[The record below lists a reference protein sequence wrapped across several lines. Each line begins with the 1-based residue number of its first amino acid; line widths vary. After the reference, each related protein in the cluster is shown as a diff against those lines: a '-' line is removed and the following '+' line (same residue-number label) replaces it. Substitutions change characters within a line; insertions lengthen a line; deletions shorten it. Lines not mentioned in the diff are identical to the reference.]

1 MTAKEDYAKFYD
13 LDSSEE
19 EEGEQEEQR
28 VKLIKKKKV
37 LARKNSDDSSDTD
50 DEENAGEEGNSEDE
64 KEDRVAELGP
74 EIVAKL
80 RDDSVDYAR
89 GELSSLNSTLIISSS
104 SNLSIRR
111 GQTLLRLKLRRGRHI
126 RG

>member
-19 EEGEQEEQR
+19 EEGEEQEER

-37 LARKNSDDSSDTD
+37 LPRKNSDDSSDTD
-50 DEENAGEEGNSEDE
+50 DEENAGVGEEGDSEDE

-89 GELSSLNSTLIISSS
+89 GELHSDHLI
-104 SNLSIRR
+104 
-111 GQTLLRLKLRRGRHI
+111 QC
-126 RG
+126 

>member
-1 MTAKEDYAKFYD
+1 MFISFRHLTAKEDYAKFYD

-19 EEGEQEEQR
+19 EEEEEQR
-28 VKLIKKKKV
+28 VRQLKKKKV
-37 LARKNSDDSSDTD
+37 LPRRNSDYSSDEEDSDSD
-50 DEENAGEEGNSEDE
+50 DDDAGKTNGGGADEGVEDDE

-89 GELSSLNSTLIISSS
+89 GEESLFLFLSTLQYVSPSF
-104 SNLSIRR
+104 
-111 GQTLLRLKLRRGRHI
+111 
-126 RG
+126 